1 MKTQAPYFIIGI
13 IIILTSTPLAYKS
26 VDILY
31 RNQNLSGEYIP
42 ILNGIIH
49 SFMLIGLLIFS
60 LGIFNLI
67 KCKKN

>member
-13 IIILTSTPLAYKS
+13 MIIVISTPLAYKS

-31 RNQNLSGEYIP
+31 RNQNLTGEYIP
-42 ILNGIIH
+42 ILNGFIH

-60 LGIFNLI
+60 IGIFSLI
-67 KCKKN
+67 KCKK